1 MTSPLLILICSAVS
15 VGALGSFLLLLVFGV
30 NKWEELD
37 YNAASLTKYV
47 NATSNIQVVLST
59 KINWF
64 TEFRVQS
71 GSTWTTYYLYKE
83 YNNVWKQCDDLSDAA
98 RAELNRLNITK
109 TKCYNFVVEYDEE
122 SDNSALTINGKAI
135 ARLQNSAASCFIVS
149 IIDLVVAAGVGLFAI
164 ITKQVTAFMVAGVLY
179 SMAGLF
185 TIFGLSIFHTK
196 NFYERTECHTIRFY
210 PSSTCESRDVKM
222 LWPAP
227 VAWVGVIVC
236 FIACFLWLF
245 LTRALRVIKAKTML

>member
-1 MTSPLLILICSAVS
+1 MLLTLPCIPSRSEPLAKLSIDFNKYCKERHRNRSMRMLREESNSYPHWQFNMVLCNLIYCITGRHETLMNDEYIRHWCFYTVYIIPWILQTTQCYNYYYYIFVSILWRMTSPLLILICSAVS

-83 YNNVWKQCDDLSDAA
+83 YNNVWKQCDDLSG
-98 RAELNRLNITK
+98 RLN
-109 TKCYNFVVEYDEE
+109 
-122 SDNSALTINGKAI
+122 
-135 ARLQNSAASCFIVS
+135 
-149 IIDLVVAAGVGLFAI
+149 
-164 ITKQVTAFMVAGVLY
+164 
-179 SMAGLF
+179 
-185 TIFGLSIFHTK
+185 
-196 NFYERTECHTIRFY
+196 
-210 PSSTCESRDVKM
+210 VK
-222 LWPAP
+222 W
-227 VAWVGVIVC
+227 
-236 FIACFLWLF
+236 
-245 LTRALRVIKAKTML
+245 